1 MKILLKAAVLAAAF
15 VVGGAAAAWADTF
28 DPSELNHI
36 TIANK
41 TGHEI
46 EYVFFS
52 PADSE
57 EWGADV
63 LGSTNTL
70 ADGDS
75 RAFYIHYPD
84 SSDKFD
90 FLVIDDQGTSYDL
103 FDQVVQ
109 DGKESTITFTPK
121 TAKPDAPALDLA
133 NVKVT
138 NKSGEEL
145 YYLFVSPADS
155 KMWGLDVLDDQT
167 TLTDGSEYELLVPV
181 TDKPVRY
188 DLLAVTEKGDTYQ
201 FTMKLS
207 SSASEYSFDIT
218 PGDRQ

>member
-1 MKILLKAAVLAAAF
+1 MKRFAIAAAVLF
-15 VVGGAAAAWADTF
+15 VLGSAAWADSNTF

-46 EYVFFS
+46 DFIFCS
-52 PADSE
+52 PADSQ

-63 LGSTNTL
+63 LGSNNTL

-84 SSDKFD
+84 ASDKFD
-90 FLVIDDQGTSYDL
+90 FLVIDDQGTSYDA

-109 DGKESTITFTPK
+109 DGKESTITFSK
-121 TAKPDAPALDLA
+121 DSEKLDAPKLEVA

-138 NKSGEEL
+138 NKTGKEIF
-145 YYLFVSPADS
+145 YVFVSPGDS
-155 KMWGLDVLDDQT
+155 QMWGLDVLDDQT
-167 TLTDGSEYELLVPV
+167 TLAAGDSYELLIPV
-181 TDKPVRY
+181 SSDAVKY
-188 DLLAVTEKGDTYQ
+188 DFLGATQEGAMYQ

-207 SSASEYSFDIT
+207 DKTKDYAFDVET
-218 PGDRQ
+218 SDLQ